1 MHRELSKSRTSPQPS
16 PFDRLRVY
24 GSFVRFSHS
33 VFALPFALAGM
44 LLALRGRGLFP
55 FFPAGLFWIVVAMV
69 AARSAAMGFNRL
81 VDARMD
87 ALNPRTAM
95 RELPRGAM
103 TMREAIA
110 FVVAASVV
118 FVAAAWRLNP
128 LCFALSPVALAIAFW
143 YSLAKRYT
151 TWTQLFLGLS
161 MAVAPV
167 GGWLAAGGRGGW
179 EPWLLAAAIGMWV
192 GGFDVLYACQD
203 LEFDRAHGLRSI
215 PVRFG
220 VRASLAISRA
230 MHTIA
235 VACLLA
241 LALVAPL
248 GPIYL
253 AGVAAVAAMLVYEQ
267 SLVRADD
274 LSQVKRAFD
283 LNGYVGI
290 LYLLVLT
297 VALYGPWQR

>member
-1 MHRELSKSRTSPQPS
+1 MIRRARTY
-16 PFDRLRVY
+16 L
-24 GSFVRFSHS
+24 SFVRFTHT
-33 VFALPFALAGM
+33 VFALPFALTGA
-44 LLALRGRGLFP
+44 LLAVRHQPLTWERV
-55 FFPAGLFWIVVAMV
+55 AWILAAMV
-69 AARSAAMGFNRL
+69 SARSAAMGFNRL
-81 VDARMD
+81 VDARYD

-103 TMREAIA
+103 TSTEATA
-110 FVVAASVV
+110 FTVVSSLV
-118 FVAAAWRLNP
+118 FVFASWMLGP
-128 LCFALSPVALAIAFW
+128 LCAALSPVALAIVFW

-151 TWTQLFLGLS
+151 AYTQLFLGLA

-179 EPWLLAAAIGMWV
+179 EPWLLGAAIGLWV

-203 LEFDRAHGLRSI
+203 ESFDRVHGLQSI

-220 VRASLAISRA
+220 IERALWISRG
-230 MHTIA
+230 MHVGA
-235 VACLLA
+235 VLCMAA
-241 LALVAPL
+241 LAVVVPL

-253 AGVAAVAAMLVYEQ
+253 VGVAIVAALLIYEQ
-267 SLVRADD
+267 SLVSAND

-290 LYLLVLT
+290 LYFVTTAASVFL
-297 VALYGPWQR
+297 R